1 MLFNTTRRRS
11 GCLLRSFFGCSTL
24 LFFFILIIVFL
35 LNQLPEI
42 RNTKTEKKEFNIE
55 YDSLTRENIIKSS
68 FTWGFVDNELQSRK
82 YTLNFRLLEKDVKD
96 AMLFIDNLASMKYT
110 DLGLPNSFPNPETEA
125 RVVWAEVYRRIYD
138 NSIPQMKSI
147 LQGLNKIF
155 TDEKLNAKD
164 KVIFV
169 ITFIQNINYGRPGG
183 MLDLFPPLGTIA
195 YRYGDCDSK
204 TLLLYTILEKMGIDC
219 AMLWSFN
226 YKHAM
231 LGLNVIGRGDYLTFN
246 GKKYYFLET
255 TYPNWGIGEIPPE
268 FNNKRFWFIDELDS
282 YTSKQKLSEENNEI
296 DSRENV
302 RPEPAKP

>member
-1 MLFNTTRRRS
+1 MLFNTNRRRS
-11 GCLLRSFFGCSTL
+11 GCLFRSFFGCSTL
-24 LFFFILIIVFL
+24 LFFFVLVIVFL
-35 LNQLPEI
+35 LNQIPEI
-42 RNTKTEKKEFNIE
+42 KFTKTEEKEFNVE

-82 YTLNFRLLEKDVKD
+82 YTLNFRLLEKDVKA

-110 DLGLPNSFPNPETEA
+110 ELGLPNSFPNPETEA
-125 RVVWAEVYRRIYD
+125 RVVWGEVYRRIYN
-138 NSIPQMKSI
+138 NSVPQMKSI

-155 TDEKLNAKD
+155 VDQKLNAKD

-169 ITFIQNINYGRPGG
+169 ITFIQNIAYGRPGG

-219 AMLWSFN
+219 AMLWSLH

-246 GKKYYFLET
+246 GKRYYFLET

-282 YTSKQKLSEENNEI
+282 YTSNHGISNENNEI
-296 DSRENV
+296 DSRKNS